1 MDIRIYFDYLLRK
14 LFLKPK
20 DFKNSEDY
28 WLKRYR
34 IGGNS
39 GAGSYNELARNK
51 ARILNSLIHELE
63 ITSIIEHGCGDGEQ
77 LKLIQVESYIGLD
90 ISPEAIRLCKR
101 KFKGDKSKAFFLYED
116 FVRDEKAEASV
127 SLDVIFHLV
136 EDEVFET
143 YMSRLFRSA
152 RRYVIIY
159 SSNTNEQYDNK
170 AKHVRHR
177 KFTDWIMKEQPDFN
191 CVRKI
196 ITSGSN
202 PGSSVNNTFCDFYV
216 YQKRLD

>member
-90 ISPEAIRLCKR
+90 ISPEAIRLCTR
-101 KFKGDKSKAFFLYED
+101 KFKGDQSKAFFLYED

-127 SLDVIFHLV
+127 SLDVTYHLV
-136 EDEVFET
+136 KDEVFEAH
-143 YMSRLFRSA
+143 MSRLFRSA
-152 RRYVIIY
+152 RSYVIIY
-159 SSNTNEQYDNK
+159 FSNTSEQYDNK
-170 AKHVRHR
+170 AKHVCH
-177 KFTDWIMKEQPDFN
+177 KQ
-191 CVRKI
+191 
-196 ITSGSN
+196 
-202 PGSSVNNTFCDFYV
+202 V
-216 YQKRLD
+216 YRLD